1 MRSQDSFTLVELL
14 ITITLIGIMAA
25 TVVLVINPAQLLAQG
40 RDVRRIGDLGSIN
53 QAVASYIYQGP
64 GATGLGSPDVVY
76 VSLPD
81 PTLTGSQTSTCSSL
95 GLPALPT
102 GWTYNCVSQQNL
114 FNTNGTGWM
123 PVNLSQI
130 PGGSPISALPVDP
143 TNSPTGGE
151 YYTYATNGTNYELT
165 AYFESNKYQATAAAD
180 GGVDPTTYE
189 VGNDLALT
197 PFLHGLVGS
206 WEFDNL
212 ASGVGAVTV
221 DSSGLNNNG
230 ILGDATSTGTGP
242 FHKVQGCVKGY
253 CYLFDGT
260 DDYISLPTSTQINP
274 PLSETIWIDPVT
286 SCGSNEGMYIM
297 AADPG
302 PRILLNPSCNPGASV
317 SFTNG
322 GWQWIGDSSY
332 VVPFNSWT
340 FIAYVVTETGQYL
353 YVNGNLVAQGALPGG
368 TINYSST
375 NPLAFG
381 ADFYGSYHEFWSGEL
396 DRAKLFDAALTSTQI
411 QDIYNTEKPQ

>member
-1 MRSQDSFTLVELL
+1 MKSQDSFTLVELL

-76 VSLPD
+76 ISLPD

-165 AYFESNKYQATAAAD
+165 AHFESNKYQATAASD

-189 VGNDLALT
+189 VGNNLALT
-197 PFLHGLVGS
+197 PFLHGLVGF
-206 WEFDNL
+206 WPLNEG
-212 ASGVGAVTV
+212 SGTIVYDRSGWGNNGTLNSPATYI
-221 DSSGLNNNG
+221 SSGCVSNYCVNNTNG
-230 ILGDATSTGTGP
+230 GNVPISSNVAPATTNQITVLEWFDDTTSTGDYRIVNRGWCSSMGWLSHLTLG
-242 FHKVQGCVKGY
+242 FGVNNSSGCNAQYWASYGNLSQNTWY
-253 CYLFDGT
+253 FLGGT
-260 DDYISLPTSTQINP
+260 FNGSV
-274 PLSETIWIDPVT
+274 VT
-286 SCGSNEGMYIM
+286 S
-297 AADPG
+297 
-302 PRILLNPSCNPGASV
+302 
-317 SFTNG
+317 
-322 GWQWIGDSSY
+322 
-332 VVPFNSWT
+332 
-340 FIAYVVTETGQYL
+340 
-353 YVNGNLVAQGALPGG
+353 YVNGAVKNSTLSSGVSLGLNTTTVSFIDSARGNLNDVY
-368 TINYSST
+368 IYNI
-375 NPLAFG
+375 
-381 ADFYGSYHEFWSGEL
+381 
-396 DRAKLFDAALTSTQI
+396 ALTPSQI
-411 QDIYNTEKPQ
+411 QAIYNAEKPQ

>member
-76 VSLPD
+76 ISLPD

-165 AYFESNKYQATAAAD
+165 AHFESNKYQATAASD

-189 VGNDLALT
+189 VGNNLALT
-197 PFLHGLVGS
+197 PFLHGLVGF
-206 WEFDNL
+206 W
-212 ASGVGAVTV
+212 
-221 DSSGLNNNG
+221 
-230 ILGDATSTGTGP
+230 
-242 FHKVQGCVKGY
+242 
-253 CYLFDGT
+253 
-260 DDYISLPTSTQINP
+260 
-274 PLSETIWIDPVT
+274 PLT
-286 SCGSNEGMYIM
+286 
-297 AADPG
+297 PG
-302 PRILLNPSCNPGASV
+302 P
-317 SFTNG
+317 
-322 GWQWIGDSSY
+322 W
-332 VVPFNSWT
+332 
-340 FIAYVVTETGQYL
+340 
-353 YVNGNLVAQGALPGG
+353 
-368 TINYSST
+368 
-375 NPLAFG
+375 
-381 ADFYGSYHEFWSGEL
+381 
-396 DRAKLFDAALTSTQI
+396 
-411 QDIYNTEKPQ
+411 